1 MEIGNTFRVPLGE
14 TRIERFAAAFTPE
27 EWAAAFEKEAK
38 DGRYHAVVERTIGGP
53 FEYRYLGVRD
63 STGRLRVLQPVFLTD
78 QDLLAGLPAGAQR
91 LAGKVRKRFP
101 RFLTQKMLMIG
112 CTAGEGHAGLIGDP
126 AESAGA
132 LFDALDIFG
141 QQSGAGMVTFKDFPK
156 PERTALDAPA
166 AAHGYRRVPSFPG
179 TVIAD
184 LGRFRDFDDYLDRTL
199 SKATRKDL
207 RRKFRRADTAEP
219 PLHLEVVAD
228 ASAQAKEL
236 HALYRQVWEKSEF
249 RFEELTEEYF
259 RALGREMPDV
269 ARFFVWRLGGPE
281 GRAVAVSSVLVHDGR
296 LHDNY
301 LGLDYTLAH
310 ERHLYHVTLRDV
322 FNWAVRHGVREYYST
337 PLNYDPKQ
345 RLRFALAPLD
355 LYVKSLNR
363 IVNPFL
369 RHALPWL
376 EPTRWDKDL
385 RRFENWAEMQ

>member
-1 MEIGNTFRVPLGE
+1 MSGAAPSFSVPLGE
-14 TRIERFAAAFTPE
+14 ARVERSAAAFTAE
-27 EWAAAFEKEAK
+27 EWGEAFRGEAK
-38 DGRYHAVVERTIGGP
+38 DGRYHGVVERTIGGP
-53 FEYRYLGVRD
+53 FEYCYLGVRD
-63 STGRLRVLQPVFLTD
+63 RAGRLRVLQPGVLTA
-78 QDLLAGLPAGAQR
+78 QGLLAGLPAGAR
-91 LAGKVRKRFP
+91 RAAATVRRKLP
-101 RFLTQKMLMIG
+101 RFFLQKMLMVG

-132 LFDALDIFG
+132 LFDALDLFG
-141 QQSGAGMVTFKDFPK
+141 RGCGAGMVTLKDFPK
-156 PERTALDAPA
+156 PERAVLDVPA
-166 AAHGYRRVPSFPG
+166 AARGYFPG
-179 TVIAD
+179 TVIVG
-184 LGRFRDFDDYLDRTL
+184 LERFRDFDDYLDRAL

-207 RRKFRRADTAEP
+207 RRKFRRADAAEP
-219 PLHLEVVAD
+219 KLHLEVVAD
-228 ASAQAKEL
+228 AAAQAGEL

-269 ARFFVWRLGGPE
+269 ARFFVWRLGGPA
-281 GRAVAVSSVLVHDGR
+281 GRAVAMSSVLVRDGR

-301 LGLDYTLAH
+301 LGLDYALAH

-322 FNWAVRHGVREYYST
+322 FNWAVRNGVREYYST

-363 IVNPFL
+363 IANPFL
-369 RHALPWL
+369 RRALPWL

-385 RRFENWAEMQ
+385 RRFENWGEMR